1 MAIKKARRQ
10 QGVSRRAPSPSP
22 VTEREEAPRIS
33 DRAAGLEDMER
44 TLRKLTALSSLAA
57 AFSRAQEL
65 DPLLQE
71 VLRTITEVLS
81 TDMALIMLFDA
92 EAGELRV
99 RAAQGVPPAYVQGV
113 DRLKPGEGV
122 AGRVFVSGEP
132 LLLRDAATDPRI
144 TRPIVRQL
152 GLHAMA
158 CVPLI
163 AHGRTIG
170 VLVTAT
176 YDPERE
182 IIGDVDLL
190 EAIGHQLG
198 IAIENARLFEE
209 NLRVRKLWESTFNA
223 IRDGISVHTRD
234 LRVIQ
239 ANEALG
245 RLLGLPKE
253 QILRNHCCMIM
264 LGRDTPL
271 PNCADLRATAEV
283 PGQVT
288 EVIERPNGQILRV
301 TVDPLLDEEG
311 RVYGTVHVV
320 SDITEQVLL
329 ERRMA
334 RAEQLALIGE
344 MAAGL
349 AHEVKNPLAGMKG
362 ALEILLED
370 LPEGDP
376 HRSVLRHVLEEIQR
390 INRIITD
397 LLDYARPRPPSHV
410 QTDVN
415 RLVEHVVSAT
425 RVQLVNSHVTVEFQ
439 PAPELPSIIADPDEL
454 QKVVLNLLLNAIQAV
469 HEHGHIVVRT
479 SYDPQER
486 AIKLSVTDDGEG
498 IPPENLDKIFRPF
511 FTTKKRGTGLGLATC
526 QRIVSGYGG
535 TITVTSEVGK
545 GSTFT
550 VTLPLHALPTHQV
563 SHLVVLS
570 SSDPRPEP
578 DWTSDPSSLRD
589 QEERHA
595 TSE

>member
-1 MAIKKARRQ
+1 M
-10 QGVSRRAPSPSP
+10 
-22 VTEREEAPRIS
+22 
-33 DRAAGLEDMER
+33 
-44 TLRKLTALSSLAA
+44 RKLTALSSLAA
-57 AFSRAQEL
+57 ALSRAQEVE
-65 DPLLQE
+65 PLLHE
-71 VLRTITEVLS
+71 VLRTITDVLS

-99 RAAQGVPPAYVQGV
+99 RAARGVPSEYVRGV
-113 DRLKPGEGV
+113 DRLKPDEGV
-122 AGRVFVSGEP
+122 AGRVFAQGEP
-132 LLLRDAATDPRI
+132 LVLRDAATDPRI
-144 TRPIVRQL
+144 TRSIVRQV

-182 IIGDVDLL
+182 ITSDVDLL
-190 EAIGHQLG
+190 QAIGHQLG

-239 ANEALG
+239 ANEAFS
-245 RLLGLPKE
+245 RLLGVPKE
-253 QILRNHCCMIM
+253 HILHHPCCLVM
-264 LGRDTPL
+264 LGRETPL
-271 PNCADLRATAEV
+271 PNCADLRATAET
-283 PGQVT
+283 PCQVT
-288 EVIERPNGQILRV
+288 EVIERPSGQILRI

-334 RAEQLALIGE
+334 RAEQLALVGE

-362 ALEILLED
+362 ALEIILDD
-370 LPEGDP
+370 LPEESP
-376 HRSVLRHVLEEIQR
+376 HRPILRHVLEEIQR

-397 LLDYARPRPPSHV
+397 LLDYARPRSPSYV

-415 RLVEHVVSAT
+415 RLVERVVSAV
-425 RVQLVNSHVTVEFQ
+425 RVQLANNHIRVDFH
-439 PAPELPSIIADPDEL
+439 PAPELPSLVADPDEL
-454 QKVVLNLLLNAIQAV
+454 QKVVLNLVLNAIQAV
-469 HEHGHIVVRT
+469 RDHGRIVVRT
-479 SYDPQER
+479 SYDSHER

-526 QRIVSGYGG
+526 QRIVSEYGG
-535 TITVTSEVGK
+535 TIAVTSEVGK

-550 VTLPLHALPTHQV
+550 VTLPVHAPMSRV

-570 SSDPRPEP
+570 P
-578 DWTSDPSSLRD
+578 SDPSPDSDRTAD
-589 QEERHA
+589 VRPSRSQERGEQG
-595 TSE
+595 SDPSP

>member
-10 QGVSRRAPSPSP
+10 QGVSRRVPPSSP
-22 VTEREEAPRIS
+22 VEGREELGRTS
-33 DRAAGLEDMER
+33 DQVGCPEEVTR
-44 TLRKLTALSSLAA
+44 TLKKLTALSSLAA
-57 AFSRAQEL
+57 ALSRAREL

-99 RAAQGVPPAYVQGV
+99 RAAQGVSSEYIAGV

-132 LLLRDAATDPRI
+132 LVLRDAATDPQI
-144 TRPIVRQL
+144 TRPIVRQS
-152 GLHAMA
+152 GVHAMA
-158 CVPLI
+158 CVPLL
-163 AHGRTIG
+163 AHGRAIG

-176 YDPERE
+176 YDPQRE
-182 IIGDVDLL
+182 ITSDVDLL

-234 LRVIQ
+234 LRVVQ
-239 ANEALG
+239 TNDAFS
-245 RLLGLPKE
+245 RLLGVPKE
-253 QILRNHCCMIM
+253 HILQNHCCMLM
-264 LGRDTPL
+264 LGRDNPL
-271 PNCADLRATAEV
+271 PDCADLRATAQV
-283 PGQVT
+283 PCQVT

-311 RVYGTVHVV
+311 RAYGTVHVV

-349 AHEVKNPLAGMKG
+349 AHEVKNPLAGIKG
-362 ALEILLED
+362 ALEIILDD
-370 LPEGDP
+370 LPEDNP
-376 HRSVLRHVLEEIQR
+376 HRSILRHVLEEIQR

-415 RLVEHVVSAT
+415 RLIEHVVSAT
-425 RVQLVNSHVTVEFQ
+425 RVQLANNHIVLEFH
-439 PAPELPSIIADPDEL
+439 PAPELPSLIIDPDEL

-469 HEHGHIVVRT
+469 RDHGHILVRT

-526 QRIVSGYGG
+526 QRIVTGYGG

-550 VTLPLHALPTHQV
+550 VTLPLQAPPTHRI

-570 SSDPRPEP
+570 SSDPSP
-578 DWTSDPSSLRD
+578 DSERSGETSSSPMRGH
-589 QEERHA
+589 EGR
-595 TSE
+595 

>member
-1 MAIKKARRQ
+1 MAVKRARRQ
-10 QGVSRRAPSPSP
+10 QGVSRRVPSPSS
-22 VTEREEAPRIS
+22 VEGQAEALRVS
-33 DRAAGLEDMER
+33 DRIAGLEDVER

-57 AFSRAQEL
+57 ALSRAQEL

-81 TDMALIMLFDA
+81 TDMALIMLFDV

-99 RAAQGVPPAYVQGV
+99 RAAQGVPPEYVRGV

-122 AGRVFVSGEP
+122 AGRVFTSGEP
-132 LLLRDAATDPRI
+132 LVLRDAAVDPRI
-144 TRPIVRQL
+144 TRPVVRQL

-182 IIGDVDLL
+182 ITSDVDLL

-253 QILRNHCCMIM
+253 QLLQNHCCMIM

-283 PGQVT
+283 PCQVT

-362 ALEILLED
+362 ALEIILED
-370 LPEGDP
+370 LPDGNP
-376 HRSVLRHVLEEIQR
+376 HRPVLHHVLEEIQR

-425 RVQLVNSHVTVEFQ
+425 RVQLVNNHITVEFQ
-439 PAPELPSIIADPDEL
+439 PAPELPSIIVDPDEL

-469 HEHGHIVVRT
+469 HDHGHIVVRT

-526 QRIVSGYGG
+526 QRIVTGYGG

-550 VTLPLHALPTHQV
+550 VTLPLHALPIHQV

-570 SSDPRPEP
+570 SSDPRQDP
-578 DWTSDPSSLRD
+578 DRTSDPSSPRD
-589 QEERHA
+589 QQERQA
-595 TSE
+595 ASE

>member
-1 MAIKKARRQ
+1 MVVKKARRR
-10 QGVSRRAPSPSP
+10 QGVSPRGTSPPSVEDRR
-22 VTEREEAPRIS
+22 EAVRGSS
-33 DRAAGLEDMER
+33 DRLGCPEDVQR

-57 AFSRAQEL
+57 ALSRAREL

-99 RAAQGVPPAYVQGV
+99 RAAQGVSSEYVQGV

-122 AGRVFVSGEP
+122 AGRVFASGAP
-132 LLLRDAATDPRI
+132 LVLRDAATDPRI

-163 AHGRTIG
+163 AHARTIG

-176 YDPERE
+176 YDPDRE
-182 IIGDVDLL
+182 ITDDVDLL

-245 RLLGLPKE
+245 RLLGVPRE
-253 QILRNHCCMIM
+253 QLLQNHCCMVM

-271 PNCADLRATAEV
+271 PNCADLRATSDV
-283 PGQVT
+283 PCQVT

-362 ALEILLED
+362 ALEIILED
-370 LPEGDP
+370 LPEESP
-376 HRSVLRHVLEEIQR
+376 HRSVLRHVLEEVQR

-397 LLDYARPRPPSHV
+397 LLDYARPRPPAHV
-410 QTDVN
+410 RTDLN

-425 RVQLVNSHVTVEFQ
+425 RVQLANNHHITLEFQ
-439 PAPELPSIIADPDEL
+439 PAPELPSLIADPDEL

-469 HEHGHIVVRT
+469 REDGHVLVRT

-486 AIKLSVTDDGEG
+486 AIKLSVTDNGEG

-526 QRIVSGYGG
+526 QRIVTGYGG

-550 VTLPLHALPTHQV
+550 VTLPLQAPPVHRI

-570 SSDPRPEP
+570 ASDSSP
-578 DWTSDPSSLRD
+578 DSDQTVDASSPPTRHR
-589 QEERHA
+589 QE
-595 TSE
+595 T